1 MPDHFF
7 VLYIQNGD
15 FLVGERKRRRREIP
29 GGPGEKLFAGLIDFL
44 PLGKAKMSLVLS
56 SGRNGKQK
64 TNKQTNKQLQK
75 KRLEGV
81 EQ

>member
-15 FLVGERKRRRREIP
+15 FLVGERKRRPREIICRP
-29 GGPGEKLFAGLIDFL
+29 DRFSA
-44 PLGKAKMSLVLS
+44 SLKDKDVTCLVF
-56 SGRNGKQK
+56 GTERK
-64 TNKQTNKQLQK
+64 TKDEQTNKRLQK

>member
-1 MPDHFF
+1 M
-7 VLYIQNGD
+7 
-15 FLVGERKRRRREIP
+15 
-29 GGPGEKLFAGLIDFL
+29 DFL
-44 PLGKAKMSLVLS
+44 PLWKAKMSFLLS

-64 TNKQTNKQLQK
+64 TNEQTNKQLQK